1 MMNLLVTGKVVANVK
16 IPNIAHSRNLGCDLF
31 LGPPPPGVL
40 FLELFATPTLGSDK
54 PPGSWWWKKV
64 ARGENGGGGDGW
76 EDRVTPVRVFN
87 TITSQYETLQTYS
100 DHYRFLTETR
110 STRAH
115 NLVLAMNAKARHST
129 NARRTRGSSN
139 RLQWTSLL

>member
-1 MMNLLVTGKVVANVK
+1 MG
-16 IPNIAHSRNLGCDLF
+16 SQ
-31 LGPPPPGVL
+31 
-40 FLELFATPTLGSDK
+40 ELFATPVLGSDK

-87 TITSQYETLQTYS
+87 TITSQYETLQTYD
-100 DHYRFLTETR
+100 DHYRLLTETR

-115 NLVLAMNAKARHST
+115 NLVLAMNTKARHST
-129 NARRTRGSSN
+129 NARRTRGSSY
-139 RLQWTSLL
+139 RLQ

>member
-1 MMNLLVTGKVVANVK
+1 MATTLPIGV
-16 IPNIAHSRNLGCDLF
+16 RLGHNYEGF
-31 LGPPPPGVL
+31 VGSQQ
-40 FLELFATPTLGSDK
+40 LFATPTLGSDK

-87 TITSQYETLQTYS
+87 TITSQYETLQTYG

-115 NLVLAMNAKARHST
+115 SLVLAMNAKARHST

-139 RLQWTSLL
+139 WL

>member
-1 MMNLLVTGKVVANVK
+1 MAFEICKVYVG
-16 IPNIAHSRNLGCDLF
+16 SQG
-31 LGPPPPGVL
+31 
-40 FLELFATPTLGSDK
+40 LFATPQLGSDK

-87 TITSQYETLQTYS
+87 TITSQYKTLQPYD
-100 DHYRFLTETR
+100 DHYRLPTETR

-115 NLVLAMNAKARHST
+115 NLVLAINAKARQ
-129 NARRTRGSSN
+129 R
-139 RLQWTSLL
+139 QI